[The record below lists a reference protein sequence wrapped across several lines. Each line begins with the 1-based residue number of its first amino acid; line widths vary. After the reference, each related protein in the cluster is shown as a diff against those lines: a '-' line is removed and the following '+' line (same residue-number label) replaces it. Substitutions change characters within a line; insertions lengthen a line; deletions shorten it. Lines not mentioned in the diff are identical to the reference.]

1 MTSPDDVLEVIE
13 RAKFGYVSAY
23 EVERVFRDYLAGLRG
38 PEPEKPIKTKW
49 KTFGGPLFL
58 ILVEK

>member
-1 MTSPDDVLEVIE
+1 MSTRADVEVVLE

-23 EVERVFRDYLAGLRG
+23 EVERVVMDFIGRA
-38 PEPEKPIKTKW
+38 PEPERKIKTKW